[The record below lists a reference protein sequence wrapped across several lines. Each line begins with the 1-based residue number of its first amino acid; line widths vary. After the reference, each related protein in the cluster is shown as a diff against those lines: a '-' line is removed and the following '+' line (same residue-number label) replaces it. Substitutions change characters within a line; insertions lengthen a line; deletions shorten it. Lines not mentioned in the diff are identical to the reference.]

1 MSRHNLSGFLILYIV
16 ALTLVA
22 QINMKEKENK
32 IDSFANSDLL
42 LFH

>member
-1 MSRHNLSGFLILYIV
+1 MSRHNLSGFPILYIV

-22 QINMKEKENK
+22 QINIKKKQNK

-42 LFH
+42 FFH